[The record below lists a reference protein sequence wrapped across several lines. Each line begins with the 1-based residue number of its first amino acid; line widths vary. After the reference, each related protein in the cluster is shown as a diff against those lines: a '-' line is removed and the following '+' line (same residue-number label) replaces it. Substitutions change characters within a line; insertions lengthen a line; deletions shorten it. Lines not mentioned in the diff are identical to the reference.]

1 MVEAAAVVVA
11 AAAAADADVD
21 EKRKEL
27 VVHTIW
33 FLVCGARISL
43 DSSIHTGIFST
54 PYSTL
59 FGHLRYPG
67 RLHSLHVLPSGLCNL
82 GTELSI
88 QQKREIQV
96 CSISFPPSPK
106 ADFLLCLRTNKLR
119 TGDLPLKYT
128 MMEITQYKY

>member
-1 MVEAAAVVVA
+1 MALHNIWSGHQFHFPFFGHPLLEHLDFVVEAAAVVAA
-11 AAAAADADVD
+11 AAAAADADAD

-96 CSISFPPSPK
+96 CSISFPPSP
-106 ADFLLCLRTNKLR
+106 
-119 TGDLPLKYT
+119 
-128 MMEITQYKY
+128 

>member
-1 MVEAAAVVVA
+1 MVEAAAVVAA
-11 AAAAADADVD
+11 AAAAADADAD

-67 RLHSLHVLPSGLCNL
+67 RLHSLHVLPSGLCNIRARCL
-82 GTELSI
+82 AEL
-88 QQKREIQV
+88 KRESGCEWLAQASLV
-96 CSISFPPSPK
+96 
-106 ADFLLCLRTNKLR
+106 LTTLGL
-119 TGDLPLKYT
+119 Y
-128 MMEITQYKY
+128 